1 MNNIINNI
9 TNKIKDQKVIIACST
24 GVDSCVLLDLCMKAI
39 PNEQIIVAHVN
50 HGVREESKE
59 EESYIKSFCDSHN
72 LILEVDH
79 LTFTTDVNFE
89 SNARAYRYN
98 FFTATAEKYQA
109 QYILLAHHANDN
121 LETMLMRFMKK
132 SSLKGYA
139 GIEEET
145 KYQNLILYRPLLKVS
160 RLEIEQYANNNNIKF
175 YNDHT
180 NDELDH
186 LRNRIRLEIVPLLLA
201 ENPNL
206 IDAVNY
212 YNESILGAANLLE
225 EKVSEFVNEYVTKKE
240 DSISFKVNDL
250 LKYNDY
256 LMKEILFSLLKPYEL
271 SISLINE
278 IIKTIKSKKEKT
290 VTQIKEN
297 LNLIKEYGNCIF
309 TNKQLKT
316 TNFSLKITE
325 YGTYQLPNNTSF
337 TVDKNNCY
345 YTAGNK
351 VVCYNIKS
359 MPLLIRPREDGDR
372 IRRKRVNKVT
382 KEVHYYTQ
390 KVSDVLTN
398 KKISYLDRLNTLV
411 VTNEQNEVIII
422 VGLTIS

>member
-1 MNNIINNI
+1 MNNIISNI
-9 TNKIKDQKVIIACST
+9 KNKVKNQKVIIACST
-24 GVDSCVLLDLCMKAI
+24 GVDSCVLLDLCMKAL
-39 PNEQIIVAHVN
+39 PNEQLIVAHVN
-50 HGVREESKE
+50 HGVRDESKE
-59 EESYIKSFCDSHN
+59 EENYIKEFCKKYN
-72 LILEVDH
+72 LTLEVEH
-79 LTFTTDVNFE
+79 LTFSTDSNFE
-89 SNARAYRYN
+89 SNARKYRYN
-98 FFTATAEKYQA
+98 FFMKLSEKYNVS
-109 QYILLAHHANDN
+109 YILLAHHANDN
-121 LETMLMRFMKK
+121 LETMLMRFIKK

-145 KYQNLILYRPLLKVS
+145 QYKNIILYRPLLKVS

-175 YNDHT
+175 FNDCT
-180 NDELDH
+180 NLELDH

-225 EKVSEFVNEYVTKKE
+225 DKVDEFINTYVTKN
-240 DSISFKVNDL
+240 DQGISFRVNDL
-250 LKYNDY
+250 LKHNDY
-256 LMKEILFSLLKPYEL
+256 LVKEILFSLLKPYEL
-271 SISLINE
+271 SISMINE
-278 IIKTIKSKKEKT
+278 IIKTIKSKKDKT
-290 VTQIKEN
+290 ITQIKEN
-297 LNLIKEYGNCIF
+297 LNLIKEYGKCLF
-309 TNKQLKT
+309 TNELLNPT
-316 TNFSLKITE
+316 SFTLKISE
-325 YGTYQLPNNTSF
+325 CGTYLLPNNITF
-337 TVDKNNCY
+337 TVSKNNCY

-351 VVCYNIKS
+351 VVCYNITS

-411 VTNEQNEVIII
+411 VTNEQNEVLIIL
-422 VGLTIS
+422 GLTIS